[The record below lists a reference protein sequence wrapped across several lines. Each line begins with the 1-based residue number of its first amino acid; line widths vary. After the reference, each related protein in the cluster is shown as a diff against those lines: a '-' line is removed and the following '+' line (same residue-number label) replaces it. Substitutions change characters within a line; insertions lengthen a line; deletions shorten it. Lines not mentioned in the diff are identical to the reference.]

1 MTYSRHSFPVNYG
14 GWGGMSVPQR
24 VIDCFLMK
32 DGKKPA
38 ESPLYEA
45 DLTKHVNQ
53 KKSIGDCDMAM
64 VHHWLTRIVQLA
76 SMQVLVSQ
84 VVSGR

>member
-1 MTYSRHSFPVNYG
+1 MSLSGPTSITGPVMTYSRHSFPVNYG

-45 DLTKHVNQ
+45 RPNQ
-53 KKSIGDCDMAM
+53 AYHSEE
-64 VHHWLTRIVQLA
+64 VYRRL
-76 SMQVLVSQ
+76 
-84 VVSGR
+84 

>member
-1 MTYSRHSFPVNYG
+1 MFNGEGTAKVNRELIWADEYSGPVMNYSRHSFPVNYG

-38 ESPLYEA
+38 ESPLYE
-45 DLTKHVNQ
+45 
-53 KKSIGDCDMAM
+53 G
-64 VHHWLTRIVQLA
+64 
-76 SMQVLVSQ
+76 
-84 VVSGR
+84 

>member
-1 MTYSRHSFPVNYG
+1 MEYTHHSFPVNYG

-38 ESPLYEA
+38 ESSLY
-45 DLTKHVNQ
+45 
-53 KKSIGDCDMAM
+53 G
-64 VHHWLTRIVQLA
+64 
-76 SMQVLVSQ
+76 
-84 VVSGR
+84 G